1 MITRWFWREWRSP
14 SLLIVWLAL
23 SLAVA
28 CVLAL
33 GSVSDRMEK
42 GLSQQS
48 REFMALFT
56 KLCEEEYPYTAFADA
71 FHTVRS
77 MLLPVLWLASC
88 TKLCASAS
96 WPVARVSSARARS
109 VGKIKRR

>member
-48 REFMALFT
+48 REFMAGDRALQ
-56 KLCEEEYPYTAFADA
+56 
-71 FHTVRS
+71 
-77 MLLPVLWLASC
+77 
-88 TKLCASAS
+88 
-96 WPVARVSSARARS
+96 SSRPCRRAGLKKRARAEGGRAAQLPDHDLCGRHAAAGERQS
-109 VGKIKRR
+109 RR

>member
-48 REFMALFT
+48 RARTFRQQQSQHAIDL
-56 KLCEEEYPYTAFADA
+56 K
-71 FHTVRS
+71 FHIEN
-77 MLLPVLWLASC
+77 
-88 TKLCASAS
+88 KQ
-96 WPVARVSSARARS
+96 
-109 VGKIKRR
+109 